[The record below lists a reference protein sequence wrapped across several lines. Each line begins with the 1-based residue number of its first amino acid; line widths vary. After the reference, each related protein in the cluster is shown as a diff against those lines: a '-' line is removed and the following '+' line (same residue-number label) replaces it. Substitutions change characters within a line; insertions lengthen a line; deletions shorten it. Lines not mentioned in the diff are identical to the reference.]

1 MFKSDFFPSE
11 KAFRAMLP
19 GKIARTAMRVAAASG
34 IRPREA
40 LSRFYASPTYA
51 RLEDEA
57 SKSWWESPQELSRD
71 YALDTAETRDR

>member
-1 MFKSDFFPSE
+1 MFKSDFFSSE

-19 GKIARTAMRVAAASG
+19 GKIARAVIHVATTNG

-51 RLEDEA
+51 RLENEA

-71 YALDTAETRDR
+71 FALDTAATRA